1 VTDRREEEFRPR
13 PSRIGDRGRAGG
25 KPFLSRIVGEVRKA
39 GGAPGLGR
47 GRGRKIRVAPG
58 RWGSARPG
66 GRRVIVKARIVRLQ
80 LGGVRAQLAHLAYV
94 RRDGVERDGAP
105 GQLYDASREEAD
117 GRAFAERCVE
127 DRHQFRFIVSPEDG
141 AELAALRPFVRG
153 LMAQAE
159 KDLETRL
166 DWVAADHWDT
176 AHPHSHIV
184 LRGVRDDGRD
194 LVIPRDYIAHGLRAR
209 ASELLTLEL
218 GPESAL
224 EVLRRR
230 TREIGRER
238 RTSLDGRL
246 RGLAREGLVRLDGV
260 GADRAVLIRRL
271 ATLERL
277 GIAEKLEPGI
287 WRLADAMER
296 TLEDLGERAD
306 RIEILTRRLGEAGL
320 ARPLDAGAIRSAR
333 DGTCEGRLVASG
345 LADAGRGGFADRAYA
360 IVDGTDGRARYVDLG
375 GERSLPD
382 DLVVGDLVAVEP
394 ASVGVR
400 PSDRTIAAVAARSGG
415 VYDAESHRALE
426 PRVSDAFVQ
435 AHVRRLEAL
444 RRQGLVERVAD
455 GRWAVPEDYLERVEA
470 LEVARAAAQPARLVL
485 LARDSLGA
493 QAGLDGAT
501 WLDKRLTEDG
511 EAGLGTTGFGGEARA
526 ALAARRAWLAREG
539 LLPDAT
545 PGRRLGASAMAELER
560 RSLAHLARRLER
572 ELGKTWRPTQ
582 PGERVE
588 GVYRGAEMAGL
599 GKVAVIERAKEF
611 SLVPW
616 RDVLERAR
624 GAAVSGVVID
634 SGVSW
639 SFTRRRTLG
648 PT

>member
-1 VTDRREEEFRPR
+1 VSGPRDEEFRPR
-13 PSRIGDRGRAGG
+13 PARIGDRGRARA

-39 GGAPGLGR
+39 GGAPGFGR
-47 GRGRKIRVAPG
+47 GRGRKTRVAPG
-58 RWGSARPG
+58 RWGFARPG

-80 LGGVRAQLAHLAYV
+80 LGGLKAQLAHVSYI

-105 GQLYDASREEAD
+105 GRLYDAARDEAD
-117 GRAFAERCVE
+117 GRAFAERCE
-127 DRHQFRFIVSPEDG
+127 PDRHQFRFIVSPEDG

-159 KDLETRL
+159 QDLESRL

-224 EVLRRR
+224 EAMRRR

-238 RTSLDGRL
+238 LTSLDGRL
-246 RGLAREGLVRLDGV
+246 RGLERGGVVRLEGA
-260 GADRAVLIRRL
+260 GADRAVLTGRL
-271 ATLERL
+271 ATLKTL
-277 GIAEKLEPGI
+277 GLAETLEPGV

-306 RIEILTRRLGEAGL
+306 RIEILTRRLAEAGL
-320 ARPLDAGAIRSAR
+320 VRPLDAGAVWSGGSGAR
-333 DGTCEGRLVASG
+333 EGRLVALG

-360 IVDGTDGRARYVDLG
+360 VVDGTDGRARYVDLG
-375 GERSLPD
+375 GERGLPE
-382 DLVVGDLVAVEP
+382 DLAPGDIVAVE
-394 ASVGVR
+394 AAAVGPR
-400 PSDRTIAAVAARSGG
+400 ASDRTIAAVAARSGG
-415 VYDAESHRALE
+415 VYDADSHRALE
-426 PRVSDAFVQ
+426 PRASDAFVQ
-435 AHVRRLEAL
+435 THVRRLEAL
-444 RRQGLVERVAD
+444 RRQGLVERQAG
-455 GRWAVPEDYLERVEA
+455 GRWRVPEDYLERVEA
-470 LEVARAAAQPARLVL
+470 LEQSRAAAQPTRLVL
-485 LARDSLGA
+485 LARESLGA

-501 WLDKRLTEDG
+501 WLDRRLAEDG

-526 ALAARRAWLAREG
+526 ALAARRAWLVREG
-539 LLPDAT
+539 LLPDT
-545 PGRRLGASAMAELER
+545 EPGRRLGAAGMAELER
-560 RSLAHLARRLER
+560 RSLAALAARLER
-572 ELGKTWRPTQ
+572 ELGKTWTPARV
-582 PGERVE
+582 GERVE

-599 GKVAVIERAKEF
+599 GKVAIIERAKEF

-624 GAAVSGVVID
+624 GAQVAGVVMD
-634 SGVSW
+634 AGVDW
-639 SFTRRRTLG
+639 SFGRRRTLG

>member
-1 VTDRREEEFRPR
+1 VTGPREEEFRPR

-39 GGAPGLGR
+39 GGAPGFGPR
-47 GRGRKIRVAPG
+47 RATRVKPG
-58 RWGSARPG
+58 RWGLARPG
-66 GRRVIVKARIVRLQ
+66 GRRVIIKARIVKLQ
-80 LGGVRAQLAHLAYV
+80 LGGLKAQLAHLAYV
-94 RRDGVERDGAP
+94 RRDGVERDGSP
-105 GQLYDASREEAD
+105 GRLYDAARDEAD

-184 LRGVRDDGRD
+184 LRGVRAGGRD

-230 TREIGRER
+230 TREIGRAR

-260 GADRAVLIRRL
+260 GADRAVLTRRL
-271 ATLERL
+271 ATLEKL
-277 GIAEKLEPGI
+277 GIAEQLEPGI
-287 WRLADAMER
+287 WRLADGMER

-306 RIEILTRRLGEAGL
+306 RIEILTRRLREAGL
-320 ARPLDAGAIRSAR
+320 ARPLDAGAVWSGGGGAR
-333 DGTCEGRLVASG
+333 EGRLVALG

-360 IVDGTDGRARYVDLG
+360 VVDGTDGRARYVDLG
-375 GERSLPD
+375 DERGLPEN
-382 DLVVGDLVAVEP
+382 LLVGDIVAVE
-394 ASVGVR
+394 AAAVGPR
-400 PSDRTIAAVAARSGG
+400 ASDRTIAAVAARSGG
-415 VYDAESHRALE
+415 FYDAESHRALE

-444 RRQGLVERVAD
+444 RRQGLVEREAV
-455 GRWAVPEDYLERVEA
+455 GRWAVPEDYLEQVAA
-470 LEVARAAAQPARLVL
+470 LEVARAAAQPARLVP
-485 LARDSLGA
+485 LARESLGA

-501 WLDKRLTEDG
+501 WLDKRLMEDG
-511 EAGLGTTGFGGEARA
+511 EAGLGTTGFGGETRA

-539 LLPDAT
+539 LLPDAA
-545 PGRRLGASAMAELER
+545 PGRRLGAAGMAELER
-560 RSLAHLARRLER
+560 RSLAALASRLER
-572 ELGKTWRPTQ
+572 ELGKSWAPARV
-582 PGERVE
+582 GERVE
-588 GVYRGAEMAGL
+588 GVYRGAELAGL
-599 GKVAVIERAKEF
+599 GKVAVIERAKDF
-611 SLVPW
+611 QLVPW

-624 GAAVSGVVID
+624 GAAVSGVVMQA
-634 SGVSW
+634 GVDW
-639 SFTRRRTLG
+639 SFGRKRTLG